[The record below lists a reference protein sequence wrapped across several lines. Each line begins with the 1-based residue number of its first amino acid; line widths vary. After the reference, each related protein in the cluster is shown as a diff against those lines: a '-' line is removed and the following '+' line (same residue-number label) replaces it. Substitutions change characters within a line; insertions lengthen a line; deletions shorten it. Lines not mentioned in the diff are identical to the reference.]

1 MRRLDTYHAGEWQDL
16 VQRAQPALKRSRES
30 LKIVTDFDATR
41 VRIDGRWIRRDRLS
55 IEVRAC
61 LATTTEV
68 SDRLALPCR
77 ADWLVPLQVFPG
89 THGRALT
96 TDSWTRIFS
105 VASQRVSALHRT
117 VGLTPPMPVSPHVL
131 RHTFALRFMEEKW
144 RALKEHSPMAGNARK
159 AYMVANPLM
168 ELAELLG
175 HASEQT
181 SKKYLRAVIGA
192 SRGVVG
198 I

>member
-1 MRRLDTYHAGEWQDL
+1 
-16 VQRAQPALKRSRES
+16 
-30 LKIVTDFDATR
+30 
-41 VRIDGRWIRRDRLS
+41 
-55 IEVRAC
+55 
-61 LATTTEV
+61 
-68 SDRLALPCR
+68 
-77 ADWLVPLQVFPG
+77 
-89 THGRALT
+89 
-96 TDSWTRIFS
+96 
-105 VASQRVSALHRT
+105 
-117 VGLTPPMPVSPHVL
+117 
-131 RHTFALRFMEEKW
+131 
-144 RALKEHSPMAGNARK
+144 MAGNARK